1 MNMKKCV
8 SLGSLLL
15 FFNLAF
21 TQTANIA
28 SLDSCYAQARSH
40 TALAAQPALLRQQLA
55 VRNEQIETSR
65 LPDISLNGRATFQSE
80 NVDLGIDNP
89 LFQSPDLPLFQYRAT
104 ADATYTLYDGGY
116 RQALLEQEKAA
127 SRTREQSVEVELY
140 KLRERVNQPF
150 FGVLLLR
157 QKINLLQNT
166 RSELQERIRTLQG
179 AVDAGARLPGDT
191 ERLRVQVLRIDA
203 EIDNAQHSIRGLLQV
218 LGALTGQSYSEE
230 VVLQLPPIPSLDFSN
245 PSQRPELLYFQ
256 LQQAQ
261 ATRAE
266 ALLDARLKPK
276 VNAFAQV
283 GLGAPNPLNFFDDN
297 LSPFGII
304 GAQFTWK
311 IADWQQTQRDRA
323 LLQLQRQQIEVQ
335 KDHFVQQLNSL
346 DGKYREDLAA
356 LQSAIQRQDAI
367 ATVQDAIRNESA
379 ALLEQGVRTATDYL
393 SDVNAA
399 LQTRIQTEA
408 LRLQVQQL
416 KMDYLTLKG
425 LL

>member
-1 MNMKKCV
+1 MKKCV
-8 SLGSLLL
+8 SFFSLLL
-15 FFNLAF
+15 FFSPAF
-21 TQTANIA
+21 TQTANIVL
-28 SLDSCYAQARSH
+28 LDSCYIQARAH
-40 TALAAQPALLRQQLA
+40 AALSAQPALIQQQLA
-55 VRNEQIETSR
+55 IRSEQIETSR
-65 LPDISLNGRATFQSE
+65 LPDITLNGRATFQSE

-127 SRTREQSVEVELY
+127 SRTREQSIEIELY

-150 FGVLLLR
+150 FSILLLR
-157 QKINLLQNT
+157 QKISLLQNT
-166 RSELQERIRTLQG
+166 KSELEERIHTLRG
-179 AVDAGARLPGDT
+179 AVEAGARLQGDV
-191 ERLRVQVLRIDA
+191 ERLKVQVLHIDA
-203 EIDNAQHSIRGLLQV
+203 EIDRAQHDIRGLLQV
-218 LGALTGQSYSEE
+218 LGALTGQSYPAE
-230 VVLQLPPIPSLDFSN
+230 VVLQLPSPPALNFSN
-245 PSQRPELLYFQ
+245 QIQRPELLYFQ
-256 LQQAQ
+256 LQQEQ
-261 ATRAE
+261 TTQAE

-311 IADWQQTQRDRA
+311 IADWKQTQRDRA
-323 LLQLQRQQIEVQ
+323 LLQIQRQQIEVQ
-335 KDHFVQQLNSL
+335 KNHFIQQLNTL

-356 LQSAIQRQDAI
+356 LQSAVQQQENI
-367 ATVQDAIRNESA
+367 ARVQDAIRNESA
-379 ALLEQGVRTATDYL
+379 ALLEQGVRSATDYL

-399 LQTRIQTEA
+399 LQTRIQTQS
-408 LRLQVQQL
+408 LRLQIQQL
-416 KMDYLTLKG
+416 NMDYLTLKG